1 MAIQKVIE
9 IIADVKQASKE
20 IKDLFNEMLAK
31 EIEIQKQQAKTNEQ
45 VQEMG
50 KVAKDNQKSIKGMAD
65 GFKGV
70 GLAIKA
76 MGVGLVLEAFN
87 ILKDLFAQNQKVAD
101 VFGTAMKSLG
111 IIFNDL
117 FSFIESSVE
126 PVKEFF
132 KAIFEDPIGS
142 LKEFGNLIKENIIE
156 RFNSAL
162 EVAGF
167 MAEALGKLFEGDFAG
182 ALNSVKEAGK
192 EMVDVFT
199 GVDDTTGKVGKAID
213 KVVEYGKATWDTADA
228 MQQLENRAK
237 IAEAQQARLVEQYDR
252 QAEKLRQ
259 IRDDEFASIE
269 DRIKAN
275 DELGKVLNNQEK
287 AMLAMADAQI
297 ASAQNALKLNNNIDN
312 QVALINALANREGV
326 LAQVEGFRSE
336 QIVNRIAL
344 EKELIELGNTKL
356 EADSKLASAQAMF
369 EASRKKDTETRLKLE
384 KDALEADKVIELER
398 LQNKIDQYKVGTQAR
413 LDAEIEFN
421 NRKQE
426 LENSITTKEDEIAQ
440 LKFDRNKTALENVF
454 NDELES
460 FTLRLEALQQ
470 YNEMAQASTLLS
482 EEEKQKIQKQTF
494 EQEKVLQQQRI
505 ALTANTLG
513 NIANLLGQNSKAGK
527 AFAVAQALINT
538 YQGVTAE
545 LATKTATPF
554 EFGLKVA
561 NIATTVAIGLKSVRD
576 ILKTNPSSSGGG
588 GSSAGGGG
596 GVSAPAPQFNLVG
609 NTGVNQIAQT
619 LNEQPPARA
628 YVVGGD
634 VTSQQAL
641 DRNLVNNAT
650 IG

>member
-1 MAIQKVIE
+1 
-9 IIADVKQASKE
+9 
-20 IKDLFNEMLAK
+20 
-31 EIEIQKQQAKTNEQ
+31 
-45 VQEMG
+45 
-50 KVAKDNQKSIKGMAD
+50 
-65 GFKGV
+65 
-70 GLAIKA
+70 
-76 MGVGLVLEAFN
+76 
-87 ILKDLFAQNQKVAD
+87 
-101 VFGTAMKSLG
+101 
-111 IIFNDL
+111 
-117 FSFIESSVE
+117 
-126 PVKEFF
+126 
-132 KAIFEDPIGS
+132 
-142 LKEFGNLIKENIIE
+142 
-156 RFNSAL
+156 
-162 EVAGF
+162 
-167 MAEALGKLFEGDFAG
+167 
-182 ALNSVKEAGK
+182 
-192 EMVDVFT
+192 
-199 GVDDTTGKVGKAID
+199 
-213 KVVEYGKATWDTADA
+213 
-228 MQQLENRAK
+228 
-237 IAEAQQARLVEQYDR
+237 
-252 QAEKLRQ
+252 
-259 IRDDEFASIE
+259 
-269 DRIKAN
+269 
-275 DELGKVLNNQEK
+275 
-287 AMLAMADAQI
+287 MADAQI

-312 QVALINALANREGV
+312 QVTLINALANREGV

-454 NDELES
+454 NDENES
-460 FTLRLEALQQ
+460 FTLRLQALQQ

-576 ILKTNPSSSGGG
+576 IIKTNPSSSGGSG
-588 GSSAGGGG
+588 GASAGGGG